1 MTEYEKLVH
10 ILQDNSDQKYN
21 DFNRKIIN
29 SGVVTIGCTTP
40 FVRKIAK
47 NYSLEQVLKF
57 PLHEY
62 YEVDLLRGIV
72 ISYSKIPYEQKK
84 DLLDDFA
91 ATIENWAVCDCNCIK
106 VSNKERELYFEYFC
120 KLLSDERTFVCR
132 YGVVNLLANYLDEE
146 YICRIFTSLRSVR
159 IWGEYYVDVAVAWLI
174 ATAVV
179 KCRDAT
185 VKYMENEG
193 REVLNNFAY
202 NRALQKMRDSFR
214 VSDEDKQ
221 WTRSLKR

>member
-1 MTEYEKLVH
+1 M
-10 ILQDNSDQKYN
+10 
-21 DFNRKIIN
+21 
-29 SGVVTIGCTTP
+29 
-40 FVRKIAK
+40 
-47 NYSLEQVLKF
+47 
-57 PLHEY
+57 
-62 YEVDLLRGIV
+62 
-72 ISYSKIPYEQKK
+72 
-84 DLLDDFA
+84 LDDFA
-91 ATIENWAVCDCNCIK
+91 ATIENWAVCDCNCVK
-106 VSNKERELYFEYFC
+106 VSNKERESYFGYFC

-146 YICRIFTSLRSVR
+146 YIGRILTALRSVR
-159 IWGEYYVDVAVAWLI
+159 IWGEYYVDVAVAWLM

-193 REVLNNFAY
+193 REVLNSFAY
-202 NRALQKMRDSFR
+202 NRALQKMRESFR